1 MKFLN
6 HITRELS
13 IVTLLFCIFGFIFYA
28 YNLPAEG
35 FIIGICVCTFV
46 LLIYFVIRF
55 LYFQKSQSLQEEN
68 EVLKESIQTLKNDQL
83 QFQSEIE
90 AYFLTWVHQMKT
102 PITASK
108 LILENGQNI
117 DQLRQELLQIDN
129 YANLALSYLKLLN
142 QRTEMVIMPV
152 TIDDLI
158 KPLLKKYAI
167 QFIHFNTKLQYSNDH
182 HTVLTDA
189 KWASIMIEQLLN
201 NALKYARGTQVT
213 IVFNEEDNTLS
224 IIDEGIGIHASDLPK
239 IFDRGFSGYN
249 GRLNEKSSGIGLY
262 VASTIAKRLNTSISV
277 ESVVNQGSKFHIHF

>member
-68 EVLKESIQTLKNDQL
+68 EALKESIQTLKNDQL

-129 YANLALSYLKLLN
+129 YTNLSLSYLKLLN

-167 QFIHFNTKLQYSNDH
+167 QFIHFNTKLQYTTNH

-213 IVFNEEDNTLS
+213 IVFNVEENTLS

-262 VASTIAKRLNTSISV
+262 VASTIAKRLNTSISA
-277 ESVVNQGSKFHIHF
+277 ESIVNQGSQFHIHF